1 MCVPQAK
8 TRWCVAGHEPF
19 DVTTG
24 ALLLLI
30 ALLLLLARRNST
42 KSTPP
47 VSQVQGWHLRFDL
60 PYCSLGGRG
69 LGGDAAAV
77 PGFACRVNHV
87 HVHYIMHM
95 RTTLLTYHF

>member
-1 MCVPQAK
+1 MP
-8 TRWCVAGHEPF
+8 
-19 DVTTG
+19 
-24 ALLLLI
+24 LLFLI

-42 KSTPP
+42 KRTLQP
-47 VSQVQGWHLRFDL
+47 VSQVQGWHLGFDL
-60 PYCSLGGRG
+60 QYCSLG
-69 LGGDAAAV
+69 AAARAV